1 MVIMSMDTYEET
13 MKQLSMYR
21 DIEISEQQIEKDQI
35 KDARQALGELRT
47 KLELS

>member
-21 DIEISEQQIEKDQI
+21 GIEISEKQIKKGQI
-35 KDARQALGELRT
+35 KDARQALGELRI
-47 KLELS
+47 KLEL

>member
-21 DIEISEQQIEKDQI
+21 DIEISEQQIEKGQI

-47 KLELS
+47 KYGL